1 MVVMNRVESLLS
13 SSCVISLSS
22 VKRTAVMLQ
31 EAIRQREESSL
42 TNEVEIRSET
52 REWQSSPDF
61 NESDAMTTLRE
72 YEKKKKDSM
81 DELEVVVVIMLNV
94 RRGTKKKSA

>member
-1 MVVMNRVESLLS
+1 
-13 SSCVISLSS
+13 
-22 VKRTAVMLQ
+22 MLQ
-31 EAIRQREESSL
+31 EAIRQREEVSL

-52 REWQSSPDF
+52 REWQSSQDF

-94 RRGTKKKSA
+94 RRGTKKKSV

>member
-1 MVVMNRVESLLS
+1 
-13 SSCVISLSS
+13 
-22 VKRTAVMLQ
+22 MLQ

-52 REWQSSPDF
+52 REWQSSQDF

-94 RRGTKKKSA
+94 RRGTKKKSV

>member
-1 MVVMNRVESLLS
+1 
-13 SSCVISLSS
+13 
-22 VKRTAVMLQ
+22 MLQ

>member
-1 MVVMNRVESLLS
+1 
-13 SSCVISLSS
+13 
-22 VKRTAVMLQ
+22 MLQ
-31 EAIRQREESSL
+31 EAIRQREEVSL

-52 REWQSSPDF
+52 REWQSSQDF

-81 DELEVVVVIMLNV
+81 DELEVVVVIMLNA
-94 RRGTKKKSA
+94 RRGTKKKSV

>member
-1 MVVMNRVESLLS
+1 
-13 SSCVISLSS
+13 
-22 VKRTAVMLQ
+22 MLQ

-52 REWQSSPDF
+52 REWQSSQDF

-81 DELEVVVVIMLNV
+81 DELEVVVVIMLNA

>member
-1 MVVMNRVESLLS
+1 
-13 SSCVISLSS
+13 
-22 VKRTAVMLQ
+22 MLQ

-52 REWQSSPDF
+52 REWQSSQDF

-81 DELEVVVVIMLNV
+81 DELEVVVVIMLNA
-94 RRGTKKKSA
+94 RRGTKKKSV

>member
-1 MVVMNRVESLLS
+1 
-13 SSCVISLSS
+13 
-22 VKRTAVMLQ
+22 MLQ

-52 REWQSSPDF
+52 REWQSSQDF

-81 DELEVVVVIMLNV
+81 DELEVVVVFMLNV
-94 RRGTKKKSA
+94 RRGTKKKSV

>member
-1 MVVMNRVESLLS
+1 
-13 SSCVISLSS
+13 
-22 VKRTAVMLQ
+22 MLQ
-31 EAIRQREESSL
+31 EAIRQREEVSL

-52 REWQSSPDF
+52 REWQSSQDF
-61 NESDAMTTLRE
+61 NESDAMTTLRD

-94 RRGTKKKSA
+94 RRGTKKKSV

>member
-1 MVVMNRVESLLS
+1 
-13 SSCVISLSS
+13 
-22 VKRTAVMLQ
+22 MLQ
-31 EAIRQREESSL
+31 EAIRQREEVSL

-52 REWQSSPDF
+52 REWQSSQDF

>member
-1 MVVMNRVESLLS
+1 
-13 SSCVISLSS
+13 
-22 VKRTAVMLQ
+22 
-31 EAIRQREESSL
+31 
-42 TNEVEIRSET
+42 
-52 REWQSSPDF
+52 
-61 NESDAMTTLRE
+61 MTTLRE

>member
-1 MVVMNRVESLLS
+1 
-13 SSCVISLSS
+13 
-22 VKRTAVMLQ
+22 MLQ
-31 EAIRQREESSL
+31 EAIRQREEVSL

-52 REWQSSPDF
+52 REWQSSQDF
-61 NESDAMTTLRE
+61 NESDAMTTLRD

-81 DELEVVVVIMLNV
+81 DELEVVVVIMLNA

>member
-1 MVVMNRVESLLS
+1 
-13 SSCVISLSS
+13 
-22 VKRTAVMLQ
+22 MLQ

-42 TNEVEIRSET
+42 TTEVEIRSET
-52 REWQSSPDF
+52 REWQSSQDF

-94 RRGTKKKSA
+94 RRGTKKKSV

>member
-1 MVVMNRVESLLS
+1 
-13 SSCVISLSS
+13 
-22 VKRTAVMLQ
+22 MLQ
-31 EAIRQREESSL
+31 EAIRQREEVSL

-52 REWQSSPDF
+52 REWQSSQDF

-81 DELEVVVVIMLNV
+81 DELEVVVVIMLNA